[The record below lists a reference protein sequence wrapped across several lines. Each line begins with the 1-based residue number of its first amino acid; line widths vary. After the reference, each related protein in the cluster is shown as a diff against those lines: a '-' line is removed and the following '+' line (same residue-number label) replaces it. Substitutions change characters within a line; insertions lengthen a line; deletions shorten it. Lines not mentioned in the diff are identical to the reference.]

1 MDAQENCAELRREL
15 RRIAPELRTWAAPP
29 SSARMNP
36 NWRSSFIDTTTPRS
50 RGSPPPRSSTFTW
63 RAHLPPP
70 RWSAASTNSTRS
82 PASSFTTQITARPEH
97 IDVLGHVNNAVWVQ
111 WMEQVSVDHWMHD
124 ADPAHVEAYIWV
136 VTRHEIDYRGNVVA
150 GETVTAETWVPDP
163 PKGARFDRHVRFL
176 DAQGQVK
183 VEAVTTWA
191 LIDRA
196 TGRLLRVTPEIAAP
210 FRV

>member
-1 MDAQENCAELRREL
+1 M
-15 RRIAPELRTWAAPP
+15 
-29 SSARMNP
+29 
-36 NWRSSFIDTTTPRS
+36 S
-50 RGSPPPRSSTFTW
+50 RFTM
-63 RAHLPPP
+63 
-70 RWSAASTNSTRS
+70 
-82 PASSFTTQITARPEH
+82 SFTAQPEH
-97 IDVLGHVNNAVWVQ
+97 IDELGHVNNAVWVQ
-111 WMEQVSVDHWMHD
+111 WIQAIAGAHWEAVVPPEH
-124 ADPAHVEAYIWV
+124 AAAHVWV

-176 DAQGQVK
+176 DADGRVK

-210 FRV
+210 FFRL